1 VENKPQELSKGRLM
15 RAATYA
21 SVSVAGALIVV
32 KFLAWMATDSV
43 SLLSTLVDS
52 ILDAG
57 ASIVNLVAVH
67 YALQPA
73 DSEHRFGHGKA
84 EPLAG
89 LIQSGFIFASALF
102 LIAQTVERFIEPRT
116 IDNSEMGIAVM
127 GVSIVL
133 TVALVGF
140 QRYVIRRT
148 QSVAVS
154 ADSLHYMT
162 DILVNIGVIVALLLS
177 AATGWLW
184 VDPLIAGIIALYI
197 LWSVREIIKDAM
209 NLLMDHEFPDEEREQ
224 IEQIVLSHPKA
235 LGMHDLRTRSSGA
248 QRFIQLHLVMDGE
261 KTLRSCHKVVEEVEA
276 NLGKAFPDAEI
287 LIHEDPHGIVEVVA
301 DFEEGE
307 VRYQKSVLTD

>member
-1 VENKPQELSKGRLM
+1 MDHTPQETTKGRLM

-21 SVSVAGALIVV
+21 SVSVAGLLIVV
-32 KFLAWMATDSV
+32 KFFAWMATDSV

-102 LIAQTVERFIEPRT
+102 LIVQTVERFITPRS
-116 IDNSEMGIAVM
+116 IDNSEMGIVVM

-140 QRYVIRRT
+140 QRYVIRQT

-162 DILVNIGVIVALLLS
+162 DILVNVGVVVALLLS

-197 LWSVREIIKDAM
+197 LWSVREIVRDAM
-209 NLLMDHEFPDEEREQ
+209 NLLMDHEFPDDERAR
-224 IEQIVLSHPKA
+224 IEKIVLSHSNA

-248 QRFIQLHLVMDGE
+248 QRFIQLHLVLDG
-261 KTLRSCHKVVEEVEA
+261 KQSLHASHAIAEEVEET
-276 NLGKAFPDAEI
+276 LRKAFPDAEI
-287 LIHEDPHGIVEVVA
+287 LIHQDPQGITEVVA
-301 DFEEGE
+301 DFDGGE
-307 VRYQKSVLTD
+307 VQYNKSVLSD